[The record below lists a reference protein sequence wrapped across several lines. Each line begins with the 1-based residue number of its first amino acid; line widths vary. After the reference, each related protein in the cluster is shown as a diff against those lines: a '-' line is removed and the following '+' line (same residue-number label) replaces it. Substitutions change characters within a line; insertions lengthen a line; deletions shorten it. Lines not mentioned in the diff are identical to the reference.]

1 MPPLLPRP
9 PSLPRPSRPNV
20 EAINVNAPPC
30 PPTLP
35 PASPLSGQVVQV
47 KVIDLDASKC
57 RLGLSVRQTQPD
69 PIRVTLDTVR
79 WGSSAP
85 MPAEMQQLMERLK
98 AQPGVEDVHIGRQA
112 TEDKIASQVS
122 AVQRHA
128 LDTGG
133 SVHVGRRRKG
143 GGAACKAI

>member
-1 MPPLLPRP
+1 M
-9 PSLPRPSRPNV
+9 
-20 EAINVNAPPC
+20 
-30 PPTLP
+30 
-35 PASPLSGQVVQV
+35 QV

-98 AQPGVEDVHIGRQA
+98 VQPGVEDVHIGRQA

>member
-1 MPPLLPRP
+1 M
-9 PSLPRPSRPNV
+9 
-20 EAINVNAPPC
+20 
-30 PPTLP
+30 
-35 PASPLSGQVVQV
+35 QV

-98 AQPGVEDVHIGRQA
+98 VQPGVEDVHIGRQA

-133 SVHVGRRRKG
+133 GSVHGERRREG
-143 GGAACKAI
+143 GSQARKAI